1 MFALIASLR
10 IDPANAEEFERNF
23 ETLATWVRAN
33 EPDTIVYN
41 LARSREE
48 AGVYK
53 VVEIYRSEAALKP
66 HIESEAF
73 QRYRP
78 QMIAMLLEAPVVERM
93 DVAV

>member
-10 IDPANAEEFERNF
+10 VDPANCESFERNF

-33 EPDTIVYN
+33 EPDTLVYH
-41 LARSREE
+41 LTRSREQP
-48 AGVYK
+48 GGYK
-53 VVEIYRSEAALKP
+53 VLEIYRSEAAVKP
-66 HIESEAF
+66 HTESEAF

-78 QMIAMLLEAPVVERM
+78 TMIALLLEPPLVERM